1 MTKKKAVF
9 LDRDGVIN
17 RKLPKGRYVTKWDEL
32 EILPG
37 VPEAIT
43 LLNQAGYLV
52 FIATNQRGVAKGLMS
67 LDDLEAIHRRLSTE
81 LASRG
86 ATIAQV
92 YYCPHDVS
100 PPCRCRKPAPGMLLD
115 AAVAH
120 NLNLGDSWMIGDSS
134 RDIEA
139 GHQAGCRTIRVI
151 HKPKPSANSP
161 GFRPPAPTTPVPEP
175 VADLSAGNLLEAV
188 QQLLAR

>member
-1 MTKKKAVF
+1 MKRAAF

-17 RKLPKGRYVTKWDEL
+17 RKLPEGQYVTSWGEL

-52 FIATNQRGVAKGLMS
+52 FIATNQRGVARGLMS
-67 LDDLEAIHRRLSTE
+67 LDDLEAIHRRLTAE
-81 LASRG
+81 LASR
-86 ATIAQV
+86 AAVITQI
-92 YYCPHDVS
+92 YSCPHDNI

-115 AAVAH
+115 AAAAH
-120 NLNLGDSWMIGDSS
+120 NLNLADSWMIGDSP

-139 GHQAGCRTIRVI
+139 GHQAGCHTIRI
-151 HKPKPSANSP
+151 THQPEPAPNSFASNLQAPSAAIP
-161 GFRPPAPTTPVPEP
+161 GPIAN
-175 VADLSAGNLLEAV
+175 LSAANLLDAV
-188 QQLLAR
+188 QQLLTRLG